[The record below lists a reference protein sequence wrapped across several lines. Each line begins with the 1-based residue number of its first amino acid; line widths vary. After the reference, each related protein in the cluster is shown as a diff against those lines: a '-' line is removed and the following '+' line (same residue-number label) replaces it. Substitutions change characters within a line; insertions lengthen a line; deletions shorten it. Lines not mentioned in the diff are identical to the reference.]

1 LVSPL
6 QNFKKMGKEKTEE
19 LVLQNTP
26 VSGEK
31 TTETVN
37 VAELIEAKRKA
48 EDERD
53 EALELVA
60 TQGIIIEQ
68 LSAKLEKP
76 VDKTKSSVEIDGI
89 TYVVTEENQ
98 TIKSILED
106 GVSVKIEDFTAVMV
120 EKYVKAGLLEVEE

>member
-1 LVSPL
+1 MVSPL

-60 TQGIIIEQ
+60 TQGKIIEQ

-106 GVSVKIEDFTAVMV
+106 GVSVKIEDFTAAMV